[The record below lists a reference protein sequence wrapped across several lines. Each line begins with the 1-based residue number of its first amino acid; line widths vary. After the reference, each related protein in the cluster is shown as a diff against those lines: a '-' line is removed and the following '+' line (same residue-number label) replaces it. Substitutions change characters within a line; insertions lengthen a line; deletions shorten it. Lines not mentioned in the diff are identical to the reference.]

1 MTVGDAFVGWVG
13 MGASLIPAAAC
24 FKEKGTMKAK
34 QWSRW
39 VLVLLLAVA
48 STWMLTG
55 CKDDDDEDA
64 PAAGAAG
71 PAGSTGATGA
81 AGAPGAPGAGAGAA
95 PAAVAADVD
104 IAGVWNGTRSSAGGS
119 APLQFFFV
127 QNNGV
132 LSGQYQDTSGFK
144 GNLTGE
150 IDGDDIQFVV
160 ALTAGTPGA
169 TWTFTGAANATGTQL
184 TGKMNTGAGLDNIQA
199 SR

>member
-1 MTVGDAFVGWVG
+1 MR
-13 MGASLIPAAAC
+13 S
-24 FKEKGTMKAK
+24 K

-48 STWMLTG
+48 STWVLTG

-71 PAGSTGATGA
+71 PAGS
-81 AGAPGAPGAGAGAA
+81 AGAPGAAGADGAGAA
-95 PAAVAADVD
+95 PAAVVADVD

-119 APLQFFFV
+119 AQLQFFFV

-160 ALTAGTPGA
+160 ALTAGAPGA

-184 TGKMNTGAGLDNIQA
+184 SGKMNTGAGLDNIQA